1 MFVVQGDKPCATKLS
16 SHKVAVNAVGEET
29 KATVEEGRRD
39 TRLPYLSLVQ
49 KPSDAFG
56 VWTETRSSGTHLVS
70 GLKHVLLSGS
80 TQATRF
86 TAARQI
92 GDIAKAHP
100 QDLSSLLKKVSQ
112 YLRSKNWDTRVAA
125 AHAVGAIAENVKH
138 TSLIELFTCIKSK
151 VADAG
156 ISGSI
161 EDMVAFPI
169 FDSNVAGT
177 SFRSFDLKKVLEFG
191 ALFASGGQEY
201 DVANDHM
208 KSPREKLA
216 RQKQTLRRRLG
227 LDICERFMDV
237 NDMIKDEDLILHN
250 SHGNGTNPRVYTSHS
265 IQQLVANMVP
275 SVLSKRPSPRELNL
289 LKRKA
294 KITSKDQS
302 KGWSEDGDVEVSCAQ
317 NIPPKG
323 ACPDSFGT
331 NKEFLDLDNHE
342 EKVEH
347 DGEGRWPFHSFVEE
361 LILDMFDPVW
371 EVRHGSVMALREI
384 LTHQGVSAGVFMP
397 DLSLE
402 GAMFVELENKCTSS
416 TMKRDREIDLNTQ
429 VPIDESETE
438 LKKPKFEDVTS
449 PFMDTMV
456 STSKSGD
463 FDVSIQVEDS
473 SCKSPSGQV
482 NGQLHVSS
490 VKVEPCEQPAQ
501 TTELKAQSDNKG
513 SFQKMDVLKRLSEN
527 SDMMN
532 LVKLARH
539 SWLKNCEFLQ
549 DCAIRFLCVLS
560 LDRFGDYVSDQVVA
574 PVRETCA
581 QALGVVFKYMHPT
594 LVHETLNI
602 LLKMQCRPE
611 WEIRHGSLLG
621 IKYLVAVRQS
631 SKFYDADNSFCGG
644 SLYFREGGGR
654 LSRAQT
660 YNITVMSI
668 GLPPYLKVLAASVY
682 PHWKTSLDEASPRLL
697 RLSASR
703 GLRERYDVPVS
714 FFTLLVKQNLSSSP
728 DPALLLRFSVDLTQC
743 VGLSVNK
750 RLSFWNTNERGLKTL
765 SFNDKDKIKGKEML
779 HDLLDRVLSACKAG
793 LEDPDDDVR
802 AVAADALIPT
812 SAAIV
817 ALKGETLHSIVM
829 LLWDILLDLDDLS
842 PSTSSVMNLLAEI
855 YSQEDMIPKIFE
867 ALTSQEIDL
876 NELGSIDDMGEGLIS
891 QDNPFMLST
900 LAPRLWPFMRH
911 SITSVRYSA
920 IRTLE
925 RLLEAGY
932 KRSLSESSSTSFWP
946 SFILGDTLRIVFQN
960 LLLESNDEILKRSE
974 RVWGLLVQCPL
985 GDLEIAAR
993 SYMSSWIGLATTP
1006 YGSALDSTKMFWPVA
1021 LPRKSHF
1028 KAAAKMRAVNLVNE
1042 SCRNIGLESSKGSI
1056 PEEKGGDASTNNV
1069 QIVVGADVEMSV
1081 MRTRVV
1087 TAAALGV
1094 FASRLHEGSM
1104 QYVID
1109 PLTKAFT
1116 SLSGVQRQVASMVLL
1131 SWFKEIKSADVFE
1144 NAGVMPGF
1152 LNHLKHLMLDFLA
1165 CSEPGFPTND
1175 PCLPYAEL
1183 SRTYCK
1189 MRCEASQLLNAIQSS
1204 GMFQSLLSTTK
1215 IDLERLNV
1223 DNAINFASKLPMLC
1237 NDIGGNDSL
1246 ERHIVDDI
1254 ESAKRRLL
1262 TTCGYLKCV
1271 QSNLHV
1277 TVSSLVAAS
1286 VVWMSELPERLN
1298 PIILPLMAS
1307 IKREQEEILQ
1317 EKAAEA
1323 LAELI
1328 SHCISR
1334 SRSPN
1339 DKLIKN
1345 ICNLTCVDP
1354 RETPQAAVICSIDII
1369 DDQDLLSF
1377 GTNTGKQKS
1386 KVILAGNEDRSKVEG
1401 FISRRGSELA
1411 LRHLC
1416 VRFGASLF
1424 DKLPKLWDCLTEV
1437 LKPSSIE
1444 PLNPADEKKIT
1455 QTLESVKDPQILINN
1470 IQVVRSIAPMLNE
1483 DLKPKLLT
1491 LLPYIFKCV
1500 HHSHVAVRLASSRCI
1515 TTMAKSMEMH
1525 VMGAVIENVIP
1536 MLGDMTSV
1544 DARQGAGMLIS
1555 LLVQGLGVELVP
1567 YAPFLVVPLL
1577 RCMSDCDQSVRQSVT
1592 RSFAALVP
1600 LLPLTRG
1607 LPPPVGLTEGFS
1619 RSAEDATFLEQLLDN
1634 SHIDDYKLCTELKVT
1649 LRRYQQEGINWLAF
1663 LKRFKLHG
1671 ILCDDMGLGKTLQAS
1686 AIVASDIVE
1695 HRTLND
1701 GNPPSSLIICPST
1714 LVGHWAF
1721 EIEKYIDLSIISTL
1735 QYVGSAQERIS
1746 LREHFEKH
1754 NVIITSYDVVRK
1766 DIDYLGKLLWNY
1778 CILDEGHVIKNAKSK
1793 ITLSVKQLKAQH
1805 RLILSGT
1812 PIQNNVMDLWSLFDF
1827 LMPGFLGTE
1836 RQFQAAYGKPLV
1848 AARDPKCSAKD
1859 AEAGA
1864 LAMEALHKQVMPF
1877 LLRRTKDEVLSDLP
1891 EKIIQDRFCDLS
1903 PVQLKLYEQFSGSHV
1918 RQEISSIVKQ
1928 NESADTGGRSESP
1941 RASSHV
1947 FQALQYLLKLCSH
1960 PLLVLGEKVP
1970 DSIACLL
1977 SELLP
1982 GGSDTVSE
1990 LHKPYHSPK
1999 LVALQEILEECGIG
2013 VDASSSEGAISV
2025 GQHRVLIF
2033 AQHKAFLDLIERDLF
2048 LTHMKSVT
2056 YLRLDGSVEPEK
2068 RFDIVKA
2075 FNSDPTIDVLL
2086 LTTHGWLFILC
2097 LRTRFTVKSVT
2108 KSKIESLSAV
2118 GGLGLNL
2125 TSADTLVFME
2135 HDWNPMR
2142 DHQAMDRA
2150 HRLGQKKVVNV
2161 HRLIMRGTL
2170 EEKVMSLQKFKLSVA
2185 NAVIN
2190 AENASMKTMNTDQLL
2205 DLFATA
2211 ETSKKG
2217 TSILKHP
2224 DGKFDG
2230 DMKLMGT
2237 GKGLKAIL
2245 GGLEELWDQS
2255 QYTEEYNL
2263 SNFLAKLDG

>member
-1 MFVVQGDKPCATKLS
+1 MAQQS
-16 SHKVAVNAVGEET
+16 SRLHRLLT
-29 KATVEEGRRD
+29 LLD
-39 TRLPYLSLVQ
+39 T
-49 KPSDAFG
+49 
-56 VWTETRSSGTHLVS
+56 
-70 GLKHVLLSGS
+70 GS
-80 TQATRF
+80 TQATRL

-92 GDIAKAHP
+92 GDIAKSHP

-138 TSLIELFTCIKSK
+138 TSLIELFTSIESK
-151 VADAG
+151 MSDAG
-156 ISGSI
+156 ISGAV

-177 SFRSFDLKKVLEFG
+177 SFRSFDLNKVLEFG
-191 ALFASGGQEY
+191 ALLASGGQEY
-201 DVANDHM
+201 DLANDHM
-208 KSPREKLA
+208 KNPREKLA

-227 LDICERFMDV
+227 LDICEQFMDV
-237 NDMIKDEDLILHN
+237 NDMIKDEDLILHS
-250 SHGNGTNPRVYTSHS
+250 SHGNGINPRVYTSHN
-265 IQQLVANMVP
+265 IHQLVANMVP

-294 KITSKDQS
+294 KINSKDQS
-302 KGWSEDGDVEVSCAQ
+302 KGWSEDGDMEVSCAQ
-317 NIPPKG
+317 NITLKG
-323 ACPDSFGT
+323 SCPDSFGT
-331 NKEFLDLDNHE
+331 NKEFVDFDHDEDNF
-342 EKVEH
+342 EH
-347 DGEGRWPFHSFVEE
+347 DGDGRWPFHSFVEQ

-384 LTHQGVSAGVFMP
+384 LTHQGASAGVFMP
-397 DLSLE
+397 DLNLDS
-402 GAMFVELENKCTSS
+402 AMFRELENKYKSY
-416 TMKRDREIDLNTQ
+416 TMKRERDIDLNMQ
-429 VPIDESETE
+429 VPIDESGPK
-438 LKKPKFEDVTS
+438 LKKPKFEDVSS
-449 PFMDTMV
+449 PFIDTVV
-456 STSKSGD
+456 SASKDGD
-463 FDVSIQVEDS
+463 FDISMQTEDDG
-473 SCKSPSGQV
+473 CKSPSGQV
-482 NGQLHVSS
+482 NGQLHVTSL
-490 VKVEPCEQPAQ
+490 KVDPKCFLNAMPHPHEQPAE
-501 TTELKAQSDNKG
+501 TTELKGHSDNKG
-513 SFQKMDVLKRLSEN
+513 SFQKMDVLKSLTEN
-527 SDMMN
+527 SDMLN

-621 IKYLVAVRQS
+621 IKYLVAVR
-631 SKFYDADNSFCGG
+631 
-644 SLYFREGGGR
+644 R
-654 LSRAQT
+654 
-660 YNITVMSI
+660 
-668 GLPPYLKVLAASVY
+668 
-682 PHWKTSLDEASPRLL
+682 
-697 RLSASR
+697 
-703 GLRERYDVPVS
+703 
-714 FFTLLVKQNLSSSP
+714 
-728 DPALLLRFSVDLTQC
+728 
-743 VGLSVNK
+743 
-750 RLSFWNTNERGLKTL
+750 
-765 SFNDKDKIKGKEML
+765 EML
-779 HDLLDRVLSACKAG
+779 PNLLDRILPACKAG

-812 SAAIV
+812 AAAIV
-817 ALKGETLHSIVM
+817 ALNGQTLHSIVM

-855 YSQEDMIPKIFE
+855 YSQEEMIPKIFE
-867 ALTSQEIDL
+867 ALTLKENIEFDL
-876 NELGSIDDMGEGLIS
+876 NELGSIDDTGEGIS
-891 QDNPFMLST
+891 LQDNPFMLST

-920 IRTLE
+920 ILTLE

-932 KRSLSESSSTSFWP
+932 KRSISEQSSTSFWP

-974 RVWGLLVQCPL
+974 RVWRLLIQCPV

-993 SYMSSWIGLATTP
+993 SYMSSWIELATTS
-1006 YGSALDSTKMFWPVA
+1006 YGSALDCTKMFWPVA

-1028 KAAAKMRAVNLVNE
+1028 KAAAKMRAVKLENE
-1042 SCRNIGLESSKGSI
+1042 SCRNIGLESAKASI
-1056 PEEKGGDASTNNV
+1056 PEEKSGDASTNNV
-1069 QIVVGADVEMSV
+1069 QIVVGADVELSV
-1081 MRTRVV
+1081 THTRVV

-1094 FASRLHEGSM
+1094 FASRLQEGSM
-1104 QYVID
+1104 QYAID
-1109 PLTKAFT
+1109 PLTNALT
-1116 SLSGVQRQVASMVLL
+1116 SLSGVQRQVAAMVLI
-1131 SWFKEIKSADVFE
+1131 SWFKEIKSVGMFE

-1152 LNHLKHLMLDFLA
+1152 PHHLKNGMLDLLA
-1165 CSEPGFPTND
+1165 CSDPAFPTKD
-1175 PCLPYAEL
+1175 SLLPYAEL

-1189 MRCEASQLLNAIQSS
+1189 MRCEASQLLKAIQSS
-1204 GMFQSLLSTTK
+1204 GMFQSFLSTSK
-1215 IDLERLNV
+1215 INLESLSV
-1223 DNAINFASKLPMLC
+1223 DSAINFASKLPMLC
-1237 NDIGGNDSL
+1237 NDVAGNDSV
-1246 ERHIVDDI
+1246 ERHIVDGI
-1254 ESAKRRLL
+1254 ESAKQQLL
-1262 TTCGYLKCV
+1262 TTSGYLKCV

-1286 VVWMSELPERLN
+1286 VVWMSELPARLN
-1298 PIILPLMAS
+1298 PIILPLMAA

-1334 SRSPN
+1334 RPSPN

-1345 ICNLTCVDP
+1345 ICNLTCLDP
-1354 RETPQAAVICSIDII
+1354 SETPQATVICSIDII

-1377 GTNTGKQKS
+1377 GRNSGKQKS
-1386 KVILAGNEDRSKVEG
+1386 KVHVLAGSEDRSKVEG

-1416 VRFGASLF
+1416 EKFGASLF

-1444 PLNPADEKKIT
+1444 SLSPADEKKIT
-1455 QTLESVKDPQILINN
+1455 QAMESVKDPQILINN

-1483 DLKPKLLT
+1483 DLKSKLFT

-1500 HHSHVAVRLASSRCI
+1500 RHSHVAVRLASSRCI
-1515 TTMAKSMEMH
+1515 TSMAKSMSMH
-1525 VMGAVIENVIP
+1525 VMGAVIENAIP
-1536 MLGDMTSV
+1536 MLGDATSV
-1544 DARQGAGMLIS
+1544 NARQGAGMLIR

-1567 YAPFLVVPLL
+1567 YAPLLVVPLL

-1592 RSFAALVP
+1592 HSFAALVP
-1600 LLPLTRG
+1600 LLPLARG
-1607 LPPPVGLTEGFS
+1607 LPPPVGLSEGFS
-1619 RSAEDATFLEQLLDN
+1619 RSTEDAKFLEQLLDN
-1634 SHIDDYKLCTELKVT
+1634 SHIDDYKLSTELKVT

-1695 HRTLND
+1695 HHTLND
-1701 GNPPSSLIICPST
+1701 SDLSPSLIICPST
-1714 LVGHWAF
+1714 LVGHWAY
-1721 EIEKYIDLSIISTL
+1721 EIEKYIDVSVISTL
-1735 QYVGSAQERIS
+1735 QYVGSAQERFF

-1754 NVIITSYDVVRK
+1754 NVIVTSYDVVRK
-1766 DIDYLGKLLWNY
+1766 DIDHLGKLLWNY
-1778 CILDEGHVIKNAKSK
+1778 CILDEGHIIKNAKSK
-1793 ITLSVKQLKAQH
+1793 ITISVKQLKAQH

-1812 PIQNNVMDLWSLFDF
+1812 PIQNNIMDLWSLFDF
-1827 LMPGFLGTE
+1827 LMPGFLGTD
-1836 RQFQAAYGKPLV
+1836 RQFQATYGKPLL

-1918 RQEISSIVKQ
+1918 RQEISSMVKL
-1928 NESADTGGRSESP
+1928 NESADTGGRSDSP

-1982 GGSDTVSE
+1982 GVSDTISE

-2013 VDASSSEGAISV
+2013 VDASSSEGSISV

-2048 LTHMKSVT
+2048 HSHMKSVT

-2086 LTTHGWLFILC
+2086 LTTH
-2097 LRTRFTVKSVT
+2097 
-2108 KSKIESLSAV
+2108 V

-2125 TSADTLVFME
+2125 TSADTLIFVE

-2217 TSILKHP
+2217 TVSKHP

-2230 DMKLMGT
+2230 DMKLPGT

-2263 SNFLAKLDG
+2263 SQFLAKLDG